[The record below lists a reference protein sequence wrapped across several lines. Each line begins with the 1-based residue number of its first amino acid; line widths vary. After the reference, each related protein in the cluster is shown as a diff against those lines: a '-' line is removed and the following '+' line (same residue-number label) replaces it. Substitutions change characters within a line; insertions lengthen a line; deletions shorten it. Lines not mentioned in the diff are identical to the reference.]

1 MGENLTAMRYTKECI
16 RTVRDM
22 NEADAREYL
31 RAKMDALP
39 NDPEKGR
46 QNGMKQFLDD
56 KSFRPGLG
64 QYNRQKAAKE
74 AKK

>member
-1 MGENLTAMRYTKECI
+1 
-16 RTVRDM
+16 M

-31 RAKMDALP
+31 RAKMDALKH

-64 QYNRQKAAKE
+64 QDHRQKAAKE